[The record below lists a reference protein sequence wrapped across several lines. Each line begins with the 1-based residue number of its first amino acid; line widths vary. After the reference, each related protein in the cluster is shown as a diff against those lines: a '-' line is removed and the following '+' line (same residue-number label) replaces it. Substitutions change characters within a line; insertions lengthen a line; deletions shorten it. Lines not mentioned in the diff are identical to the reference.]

1 MTEMYSG
8 VIPLNM
14 SDDSRGMFFI
24 FQPRVGPPVDEITI
38 WFNGGP
44 GKQLHLFCEGQA
56 PKLITSQAA
65 ALSKASSKRMAGSN
79 GPGASIRLVSIPI
92 RG

>member
-14 SDDSRGMFFI
+14 SDDSRGMFFV
-24 FQPRVGPPVDEITI
+24 FQPRVGPPVKELTI

-44 GKQLHLFCEGQA
+44 GEYLKCQ
-56 PKLITSQAA
+56 
-65 ALSKASSKRMAGSN
+65 SSPQGSY
-79 GPGASIRLVSIPI
+79 
-92 RG
+92 